1 MVMEEISMKKWL
13 LSLLAVSALLVGC
26 SSNESEV
33 DTNEGP
39 IDAAALEVI
48 VDILTPEE
56 VEVNE
61 TVELAAH
68 ITQNKEN
75 VNDAE
80 SVEFEV
86 WESGYRD
93 DGQMID
99 GELDADGVYKA
110 DFTFDHDGVYYM
122 YAHTTARGLHVMP
135 KQQIIVGQP
144 DMSQV
149 KEDDSDNSMEMNM
162 EGHEDTSETEGE
174 MNHTDHDSAEDSE
187 HDHE

>member
-1 MVMEEISMKKWL
+1 MKKWL
-13 LSLLAVSALLVGC
+13 LSLVAVPALLIGC

-33 DTNEGP
+33 DTNKEP
-39 IDAAALEVI
+39 VDAAALEVI
-48 VDILTPEE
+48 VDIQTPEE
-56 VEVNE
+56 VEANE

-68 ITQNKEN
+68 VTQNKEN

-93 DGQMID
+93 DAQMID

-110 DFTFDHDGVYYM
+110 EITFDHDGVYYM

-149 KEDDSDNSMEMNM
+149 KEDDSNNSTDMNM
-162 EGHEDTSETEGE
+162 EGHGAGNDTSETEEE
-174 MNHTDHDSAEDSE
+174 MNHEDHGAQDESE